1 MNVAVLGLGAMG
13 MPMATRL
20 ASAFHVSAFDV
31 DADRLRLA
39 EAAGVET
46 VARAAD
52 AVAYAE
58 VVVVAVR
65 TLEQAEEVLLG
76 DGIPAGATV
85 VLTSTVG
92 REGCVLL
99 GKRLA
104 ARGLRLLDA
113 PVSGGPARAGEGD
126 LLIFLGGDEATRA
139 SAAPVVDALAST
151 AVVVGEHPGDGQ
163 AMKTV
168 NQLLCGVHVA
178 AAAEALALAD
188 ALGLDAAVCVDVLGA
203 GAAASFMLANRGP
216 RMVAALAGEEPELTS
231 RVDIFVKDL
240 GLVEEATRSARLA
253 TPLQPPR
260 RSSSGSPPRR
270 GSDPR
275 TMQCSHVSSV
285 HGDRRKSRTS
295 N

>member
-139 SAAPVVDALAST
+139 AAAPVVDALAST

-253 TPLQPPR
+253 TPVAAAAQELFRLAASAGLGPKDDAMLAR
-260 RSSSGSPPRR
+260 LLRSR
-270 GSDPR
+270 GS
-275 TMQCSHVSSV
+275 
-285 HGDRRKSRTS
+285 KEES
-295 N
+295 NK